1 MTDAIMSL
9 LKSIN
14 DSIVN
19 LSASSALTGGM
30 NSFSGKLYQYILTIQ
45 SNVALP
51 IAYVILSLFCVLA
64 LYEVSIRTEHIGSNT
79 MGVEL
84 VVSLLIK
91 LSICIWAIDNCPTIL
106 NAIYDVTVYF
116 TNQVQQYLSMSSM
129 TGFDLDALEEAID
142 SLSFWS
148 KFLALIVMFI
158 TNLIVQIA
166 VKMAQII
173 VIARFVELYL
183 YFCVA
188 PIPVATLPS
197 GEMSQIGKNFLKSF
211 AAVCLQGTL
220 IYLVLSFFPFIADF
234 FLEGSDNFLVI
245 AGNMIGYAILL
256 IVAVWSTQ
264 KWAKSICNA
273 M

>member
-1 MTDAIMSL
+1 
-9 LKSIN
+9 
-14 DSIVN
+14 
-19 LSASSALTGGM
+19 
-30 NSFSGKLYQYILTIQ
+30 
-45 SNVALP
+45 
-51 IAYVILSLFCVLA
+51 
-64 LYEVSIRTEHIGSNT
+64 
-79 MGVEL
+79 
-84 VVSLLIK
+84 
-91 LSICIWAIDNCPTIL
+91 
-106 NAIYDVTVYF
+106 
-116 TNQVQQYLSMSSM
+116 
-129 TGFDLDALEEAID
+129 
-142 SLSFWS
+142 
-148 KFLALIVMFI
+148 MFI

-188 PIPVATLPS
+188 PIPIATLPS